1 MRRILKKILKKSPSS
16 NQDGVFFGQLT
27 KILGFKPN
35 SEEFYRHAFTHR
47 SSNKIDENGYPISY
61 ERLEFLGDAML
72 GSVIAAHLYK
82 KVPTGDEGY
91 LTKMRSK
98 IVSREHLNE
107 LGRDFNLV
115 QFIQSKVNPSHFG
128 DNIHGNLCEA
138 FIGAIYLDKGFPY
151 CEKFIHEKIIKPYV
165 DIERLEGKV
174 ISYKSLI
181 IEWCQKE
188 KINFKFE
195 VFEDDGKEGVKHF
208 GIKLLMDNEVISK
221 ARATSKK
228 KAEETAAKRAF
239 FALQDRI
246 ENKL

>member
-1 MRRILKKILKKSPSS
+1 
-16 NQDGVFFGQLT
+16 
-27 KILGFKPN
+27 
-35 SEEFYRHAFTHR
+35 
-47 SSNKIDENGYPISY
+47 
-61 ERLEFLGDAML
+61 ML

-115 QFIQSKVNPSHFG
+115 QFIESKVNPSHFG

-165 DIERLEGKV
+165 DIARLEGKV

-208 GIKLLMDNEVISK
+208 GVKLLMDNEVISK

-239 FALQDRI
+239 FALQDKI
-246 ENKL
+246 ENKQ

>member
-1 MRRILKKILKKSPSS
+1 
-16 NQDGVFFGQLT
+16 
-27 KILGFKPN
+27 
-35 SEEFYRHAFTHR
+35 
-47 SSNKIDENGYPISY
+47 
-61 ERLEFLGDAML
+61 
-72 GSVIAAHLYK
+72 
-82 KVPTGDEGY
+82 
-91 LTKMRSK
+91 
-98 IVSREHLNE
+98 LNE

-115 QFIQSKVNPSHFG
+115 QFIESKVNPSHFG

-138 FIGAIYLDKGFPY
+138 FIGAIYLDKGYPF

-165 DIERLEGKV
+165 DIARLEGKV

-208 GIKLLMDNEVISK
+208 GVKLLMDNEVISK

-239 FALQDRI
+239 FALQDKI
-246 ENKL
+246 ENKS